1 VFYKK
6 NLCAIAPFPI
16 SRKTDNWMSQGA
28 VGLRMRV
35 YGRAMCFVNS
45 HFAAHL
51 EAVNKRNADFE
62 FIYRNLSFSRPSAG
76 VHGAKGSLF

>member
-1 VFYKK
+1 MGIASFPCKK
-6 NLCAIAPFPI
+6 DAD
-16 SRKTDNWMSQGA
+16 SWMSQGA

-35 YGRAMCFVNS
+35 YDRIMCFVNS

-76 VHGAKGSLF
+76 VHGAKGLLFRS